1 MESRTS
7 FDLETFLPYRLNR
20 AAETISR
27 AFQRFYRERH
37 GLTRPE
43 WRALAAL
50 GSRGSMTATQIGA
63 HSFMHKTK
71 VSRAVQ
77 SLEERRWLVRQ
88 RGAADRRLEHLTLT
102 DQGQRAYREII
113 DLAIAYEQALERSLG
128 ETAAHALK
136 QGLSA
141 IEATM
146 PDARS
151 DSLPD

>member
-1 MESRTS
+1 
-7 FDLETFLPYRLNR
+7 
-20 AAETISR
+20 
-27 AFQRFYRERH
+27 
-37 GLTRPE
+37 
-43 WRALAAL
+43 
-50 GSRGSMTATQIGA
+50 MTATQIGA

-146 PDARS
+146 PDARP